1 MFRSN
6 TGPTPAAVPLGLG
19 SPPAPHC
26 PPARAAAQGSKG
38 QQAVC
43 EHQLTEIVYSLFPV
57 RRIGIGRPPP
67 PAPGSG
73 PPSRPSAWPAA
84 PEPERATAPVAQSQ
98 RQACP
103 GCWSRPQE
111 PARRALAAG
120 PCHLA
125 ARERLHAAAAAKP
138 LPHALAERAV
148 RFEQPRRPWPQSPE
162 LIGSATR
169 VARPPAGGL
178 PQASGQ
184 PAPAPGSG
192 SPSAEDERQGR

>member
-26 PPARAAAQGSKG
+26 PPVRAAAQGSKG

-73 PPSRPSAWPAA
+73 PPWRPSAWPLPLNLSA
-84 PEPERATAPVAQSQ
+84 PLHQLLNLRGKLVPVAGRGRKSLLV
-98 RQACP
+98 AP
-103 GCWSRPQE
+103 SL
-111 PARRALAAG
+111 LA
-120 PCHLA
+120 H
-125 ARERLHAAAAAKP
+125 
-138 LPHALAERAV
+138 V
-148 RFEQPRRPWPQSPE
+148 
-162 LIGSATR
+162 I
-169 VARPPAGGL
+169 
-178 PQASGQ
+178 
-184 PAPAPGSG
+184 
-192 SPSAEDERQGR
+192 